1 MNPITQIS
9 PGRMPEWC
17 VRSSAIAVLAM
28 CCMVATDVVATDDP
42 YLQLLDEEA
51 TKVDGIPTDT
61 ETQGDVPTPAG
72 PARES
77 APPGSRADFENLMR
91 IEHVGTY
98 SFYRRLPER
107 SKEEVYLD
115 YSRGA
120 SMESLRG
127 KIVDRYLHP

>member
-9 PGRMPEWC
+9 LGRMPEWC
-17 VRSSAIAVLAM
+17 IRSSAIAVLVTL
-28 CCMVATDVVATDDP
+28 CMSATGVGAADDP

-51 TKVDGIPTDT
+51 TKVEGIPTDT
-61 ETQGDVPTPAG
+61 ETQRDAATPGEPSRDA
-72 PARES
+72 
-77 APPGSRADFENLMR
+77 APLGSRASFENRMR

-98 SFYRRLPER
+98 SFYQRLPER
-107 SKEEVYLD
+107 SKEEIYLD